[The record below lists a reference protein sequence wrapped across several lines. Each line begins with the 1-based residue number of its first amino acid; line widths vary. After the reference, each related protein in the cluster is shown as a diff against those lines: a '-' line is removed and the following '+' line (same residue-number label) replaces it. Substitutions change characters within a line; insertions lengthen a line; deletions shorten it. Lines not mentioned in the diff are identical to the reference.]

1 MNKVIKISAHVLM
14 TFSVLGIVSVSL
26 MAFNSPQSV
35 MDLVHVKL
43 ENTDAMSSIRGVYG
57 GAGIAILTV
66 MIYLWRNDLAK
77 GMVFLSIFWGSYA
90 LSRLITIM
98 ADGALGAFGTQW
110 IYTESI
116 LAIAAFAVYMGSK
129 RN

>member
-35 MDLVHVKL
+35 MDLVQVKL